1 MSRVLFI
8 NPPIADLVGT
18 HYRMNPALGAPQLTA
33 ILRQEGHTAWTA
45 DLEAL
50 DANLESYLRH
60 QLPPD
65 FAGITVTY
73 LNRNGAK
80 RFIDKAREIW
90 GPVCFMAG
98 GPYATADPEGCMKL
112 GFDVVVTGEADL
124 IISDLVSDHQSGI
137 IPGKLTR
144 DLDSLPFPDF
154 EHYIPK
160 LTYYLGN
167 APHLEKP
174 EAVSIWNRGCPH
186 KCVFCSDPIFQ
197 LKPIRFMSP
206 NRIVAELQYLKSFG
220 AKHVFVYSD
229 ELVGMSPKE
238 NEWLIEVCQE
248 IVKANL
254 GLTFKA
260 QGRCSKHNTLE
271 VFEAM
276 VAAGFR
282 WILLGIESL
291 SQKVLDALDK
301 GVKVEEIW
309 STLRLARKA
318 GLNILGFYMV
328 GCLEEDLA
336 DFNETYRQTEDMQK
350 EGLLQSKQ
358 VCIMTAEPGSRL
370 WKLAADKGWLR
381 ELHGR
386 AHYTPHLDMPWASAD
401 EIIRRQV
408 QLSSLRNGEL
418 CRI

>member
-1 MSRVLFI
+1 
-8 NPPIADLVGT
+8 
-18 HYRMNPALGAPQLTA
+18 MNPALGAPQLTA
-33 ILRQEGHTAWTA
+33 ILREEGHIAWTV

-50 DANLESYLRH
+50 DANLESYLSK
-60 QLPPD
+60 QVEPD
-65 FAGITVTY
+65 FIGMTVTY

-80 RFIDKAREIW
+80 RFIEKARELW

-98 GPYATADPEGCMKL
+98 GPYATADPEACKQL

-124 IISDLVSDHQSGI
+124 IISDLVSDHPSGI
-137 IPGKLTR
+137 LPGELTK

-154 EHYIPK
+154 EHHIPK
-160 LTYYLGN
+160 ITYYLGN

-174 EAVSIWNRGCPH
+174 EGISNWNRGCPH
-186 KCVFCSDPIFQ
+186 KCLFCSDPIYQ
-197 LKPIRFMSP
+197 LKPVRFMSP
-206 NRIVAELQYLKSFG
+206 PRVVAELKYLKTFG
-220 AKHVFVYSD
+220 VKHVFVYSD

-260 QGRCSKHNTLE
+260 QGRCSKHNTPE

-276 VAAGFR
+276 FAAGFR
-282 WILLGIESL
+282 WLLLGIESL
-291 SQKVLDALDK
+291 SQKVLKALDK
-301 GVKVEEIW
+301 GTTVEEIW

-328 GCLEEDLA
+328 GCLEEDLEA
-336 DFNETYRQTEDMQK
+336 FNETYRQTKTMQE

-370 WKLAADKGWLR
+370 FKIAGEKGWLQ
-381 ELHGR
+381 ELIGR
-386 AHYTPHLDMPWASAD
+386 SHYTPHLLLPWFPQD
-401 EIIRRQV
+401 EVIRRQV
-408 QLSSLRNGEL
+408 QLASL
-418 CRI
+418 

>member
-33 ILRQEGHTAWTA
+33 ILREEGHIAWTM

-50 DANLESYLRH
+50 DANLESYLKN
-60 QLPPD
+60 QAKPD
-65 FAGITVTY
+65 FAGMTVTY

-80 RFIDKAREIW
+80 RFIDKARELW
-90 GPVCFMAG
+90 KNVCFMAG
-98 GPYATADPEGCMKL
+98 GPYATADPEACKQL

-124 IISDLVSDHQSGI
+124 IIADLVSGHPMGI
-137 IPGKLTR
+137 LPGELTE
-144 DLDSLPFPDF
+144 DLDALPFPDF
-154 EHYIPK
+154 EHHLPK
-160 LTYYLGN
+160 LSYYLGN
-167 APHLEKP
+167 APHLENP

-186 KCVFCSDPIFQ
+186 KCVFCSNPIGQ
-197 LKPIRFMSP
+197 LKPTRFMSP
-206 NRIVAELQYLKSFG
+206 ARIVEELEYLKSFG
-220 AKHVFVYSD
+220 VKHVFVYSD
-229 ELVGMSPKE
+229 ELVGMSPKQ
-238 NEWLIEVCQE
+238 NKWLIEVCEE
-248 IVKANL
+248 IVKADL
-254 GLTFKA
+254 DLTFKA
-260 QGRCSKHNTLE
+260 QGRCSKYNKPE

-301 GVKVEEIW
+301 GNKVEEIW
-309 STLRLARKA
+309 STLRSAHKA

-328 GCLEEDLA
+328 GCLEEELA
-336 DFNETYRQTEDMQK
+336 DFNETYKQTEAMQK

-358 VCIMTAEPGSRL
+358 VCIMMAEPGSRL
-370 WKLAADKGWLR
+370 WKLAADKGWLQ
-381 ELHGR
+381 EIHGR
-386 AHYTPHLDMPWASAD
+386 SHYTPHLSMPWASAD